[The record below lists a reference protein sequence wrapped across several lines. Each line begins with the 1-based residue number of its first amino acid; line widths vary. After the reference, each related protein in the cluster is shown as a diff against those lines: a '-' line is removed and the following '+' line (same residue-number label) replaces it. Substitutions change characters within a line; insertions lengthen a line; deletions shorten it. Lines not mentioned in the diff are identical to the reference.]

1 MGIRVNQGYIITSS
15 VHIGEAEYVM
25 GVSTKAP
32 SQYVT
37 WKCSNGEDYY
47 WGHYF
52 SDRLAAEKD
61 LVTRAQEEVEFL
73 EQQRGGQSEKAKP
86 VKDRGRER

>member
-1 MGIRVNQGYIITSS
+1 MEIRVNQGYIITSS

-25 GVSTKAP
+25 GVNTKAP

-37 WKCSNGEDYY
+37 WKCSDGEDYY

-52 SDRLAAEKD
+52 SDGFAAEKD
-61 LVTRAQEEVEFL
+61 LIARAQQEIRYI

-86 VKDRGRER
+86 VKDKGRER